1 MEDLAS
7 SFLPVPADEDQRPRC
22 RLCFHIGTS
31 SQLVEVFSKSRDLS
45 KRVQSALGVKINR
58 GEKGARICTV
68 CETIVDIIQ
77 SFQAVCKQTNQLHNE
92 RRNYLL
98 YESFWSRHEQD
109 AVNVTEKMI
118 LNHRSEVDK
127 SFSNV
132 NTLSLS
138 ANLEGGRPMLVIEAV
153 DLRMDVTPKE
163 HVESIPATEIIL
175 CKPEIK
181 DEPEEVEYLEEE
193 FSEELDQEQQIASD
207 EAEND
212 NSDSDSDFRLDEID
226 PAPSESV
233 SEAEETYEEK
243 KVKTRKDRKK
253 QTDSMDEEKE
263 EMLIV
268 MDPPRR
274 RGRKKKIVTKKEQTD
289 DDDEYEPREKG
300 KRGPRRKKVRKSDP
314 SVCQICGQTVA
325 YFVKE
330 SHHNQHLGIRPYKC
344 DYEGCGRTYFS
355 RNDLRTHS
363 KRHQISYHV
372 CEICGRN
379 IKGVEWFRRHV
390 KTHTEGPQ
398 FTCEVC
404 GSKFRRKAQLQTHM
418 VTHTG
423 LTPHECATCGK
434 RFALKY
440 NLEAHVKRHQ
450 KREEP
455 EPDNKEAKEQEKTEE
470 VKKENVP
477 EKRTWKYYVKPD
489 PSGKKHHVTCETCGQ
504 SIHKREMEGH
514 VNKHL
519 GRRPYSCDIPGCT
532 LAFYGLR
539 GIKEHKMVVH
549 SDKVI
554 RYECSICNRS
564 IKGSGT
570 FKRHVMLHNADMKVS
585 CQHCGKKFTSK
596 SYLKAHE
603 LKHTGERPF
612 VCEVCGRSFAM
623 KACWKMH
630 MKTVHQPGKP
640 PKKEPK
646 RPARKRK
653 ATTKKETPCEPV
665 NEQQQQQQVIVEQ
678 PVVTQPS
685 QSTWTINIQTAE
697 PYTQS
702 QQQQGPLLATIPQQ
716 QQVIVQIVEAPS
728 YATVETVRT
737 DHSY

>member
-1 MEDLAS
+1 MEAPAPTS
-7 SFLPVPADEDQRPRC
+7 VCPADEDRRLRC
-22 RLCFHIGTS
+22 RLCFHTGTS

-45 KRVQSALGVKINR
+45 KRVISSLGVKINR
-58 GEKGARICTV
+58 SEKGVRICTV

-77 SFQAVCKQTNQLHNE
+77 SFQAVCKQTNQLHHD
-92 RRNYLL
+92 RRNFLL
-98 YESFWSRHEQD
+98 YESFWPGHEQD
-109 AVNVTEKMI
+109 AVKVTEKMI
-118 LNHRSEVDK
+118 LNHRSRVDKTFSDVSALLPKVEVDTQNR
-127 SFSNV
+127 SMV
-132 NTLSLS
+132 
-138 ANLEGGRPMLVIEAV
+138 VIAAV
-153 DLRMDVTPKE
+153 DLEKGDNPKE
-163 HVESIPATEIIL
+163 GDESIPATEMVL
-175 CKPEIK
+175 CEPEIK
-181 DEPEEVEYLEEE
+181 EEPEEEDNIMEE
-193 FSEELDQEQQIASD
+193 FPGELDQEQSFPSD
-207 EAEND
+207 GAEKD
-212 NSDSDSDFRLDEID
+212 WSDSDSDFRIDEAD
-226 PAPSESV
+226 SAQGNSES
-233 SEAEETYEEK
+233 EGEEETLISK
-243 KVKTRKDRKK
+243 QVKPARDRKK
-253 QTDSMDEEKE
+253 QSDSVDEEKDSTPD
-263 EMLIV
+263 V
-268 MDPPRR
+268 KDPPRR
-274 RGRKKKIVTKKEQTD
+274 RGRKKKTDAEKEQTED

-314 SVCQICGQTVA
+314 SVCEICGQTVA

-344 DYEGCGRTYFS
+344 DFDGCGRTYFS

-423 LTPHECATCGK
+423 LTPHECGTCGK

-440 NLEAHVKRHQ
+440 NLEAHVKRHL
-450 KREEP
+450 KKEES
-455 EPDNKEAKEQEKTEE
+455 EPDSKEDKEKDKIEE
-470 VKKENVP
+470 EQKESVS
-477 EKRTWKYYVKPD
+477 EKRTWKYYVKSES
-489 PSGKKHHVTCETCGQ
+489 SGKKHHLTCDTCGE

-519 GRRPYSCDIPGCT
+519 GRRPYSCDVPGCT
-532 LAFYGLR
+532 QAFYGLR

-570 FKRHVMLHNADMKVS
+570 FKRHVMMHNSDMKVS

-612 VCEVCGRSFAM
+612 VCEVCGSSFAM

-630 MKTVHQPGKP
+630 MKTVHKPGKP

-646 RPARKRK
+646 RPPRKRK
-653 ATTKKETPCEPV
+653 PAVKKDPPSESAAAQKQESAEPA
-665 NEQQQQQQVIVEQ
+665 
-678 PVVTQPS
+678 VVPP
-685 QSTWTINIQTAE
+685 QSSWTINIQTAE
-697 PYTQS
+697 QYTQQRS
-702 QQQQGPLLATIPQQ
+702 QHQVTAPQQ